1 MIHLTYRRIRG
12 YFLVGSVVAVL
23 MLWTMSYVVVEGES
37 VIVTRLGRPVTLVDT
52 PGLRWKLPTP
62 IDRLHRIDRRL
73 QHFALSPRT
82 LFTRDKRQVVLTTF
96 VIWHVE
102 DPMRLLQSVQ
112 GSGAAASLDSLTL
125 AAEGE
130 QIAQRPLDA
139 LITTDPQ
146 KVQVAEIEKAIAE
159 QVDRIA
165 AKRLGVRVDQVGI
178 EKISFPPANLDAV
191 LARMRAEREAEANR
205 LRAEGSRQAQ
215 SIRDDAHVRSQE
227 TLRAGRE
234 QASQI
239 LANGETEAAR
249 LLHQAHAE
257 DPELFEFWT
266 ALQASKRV
274 LQENATLI
282 FSTDQLFFRSLLTDS
297 PHDMSPRSSLPASSA
312 TKSASSEL
320 VKP

>member
-1 MIHLTYRRIRG
+1 MIRLIYQRIRSIV
-12 YFLVGSVVAVL
+12 LVSSVVAAL
-23 MLWTMSYVVVEGES
+23 LLGTMTYVVVEGQS
-37 VIVTRLGRPVTLVDT
+37 VIVTRLGRPVTLVES

-112 GSGAAASLDSLTL
+112 VNGAAASLDSLTL

-130 QIAQRPLDA
+130 QIAQHPLDA

-146 KVQVAEIEKAIAE
+146 KIQVVEIEKAIAE

-205 LRAEGSRQAQ
+205 LRAEGARQSQA
-215 SIRDDAHVRSQE
+215 IRDDAYVRSQE
-227 TLRAGRE
+227 TLRAGKE

-239 LANGETEAAR
+239 LANGETEAAH

-282 FSTDQLFFRSLLTDS
+282 FSTDQLFFRSLLTESPSGAS
-297 PHDMSPRSSLPASSA
+297 PHSSLPASSS
-312 TKSASSEL
+312 TKSAVRQVVE
-320 VKP
+320 P